1 MLKIGDFSKLAH
13 VTVKA
18 LRHYARL
25 GLLQPVWTDRLN
37 GYRYYSLDQLPRL
50 NRILALKE
58 MGFSLYQ
65 VRELL
70 DAELPPIRLRQ
81 LFDQKQQELHQKLE
95 AEQTRLNRVA
105 ERLAWIEY
113 EGCLPEYEVAIKS
126 IPALPVISMRA
137 MVPVLRDLPDQ
148 CLSMH
153 QMIDRW
159 CTSAGL
165 PTTGSWMVLYH
176 NPEYYERNLD
186 IQIAVLLERQVRLRE
201 RQRSKAI
208 EMTLL
213 PAVASMASLL
223 QPAAGQVS
231 EPSYTALYTWI
242 ERNRFHVSG
251 PARELYLSDPEALQ
265 TQASGESTPG
275 ASLIEIQIPVES
287 NQIYQQKYIENPYRK
302 ENEMEPKFVS
312 LPAFTVVG
320 LRYYGKNQ
328 NQEIS
333 AMWGDANKRFGELK
347 NISEDAAYG
356 ICFAASEGSNGEF
369 EYVAS
374 LKVDSEE
381 DIPEGMV
388 VRHIPAAR
396 YAVFTHIGSLDKL
409 KDTYNYIY
417 QTWVPQSGMQL
428 VGNLDFEYY
437 NQDFNDFAPD
447 SRFYIY
453 VPVKE

>member
-1 MLKIGDFSKLAH
+1 
-13 VTVKA
+13 
-18 LRHYARL
+18 
-25 GLLQPVWTDRLN
+25 
-37 GYRYYSLDQLPRL
+37 
-50 NRILALKE
+50 
-58 MGFSLYQ
+58 
-65 VRELL
+65 
-70 DAELPPIRLRQ
+70 
-81 LFDQKQQELHQKLE
+81 
-95 AEQTRLNRVA
+95 
-105 ERLAWIEY
+105 
-113 EGCLPEYEVAIKS
+113 
-126 IPALPVISMRA
+126 
-137 MVPVLRDLPDQ
+137 
-148 CLSMH
+148 
-153 QMIDRW
+153 
-159 CTSAGL
+159 
-165 PTTGSWMVLYH
+165 
-176 NPEYYERNLD
+176 
-186 IQIAVLLERQVRLRE
+186 
-201 RQRSKAI
+201 
-208 EMTLL
+208 
-213 PAVASMASLL
+213 
-223 QPAAGQVS
+223 
-231 EPSYTALYTWI
+231 
-242 ERNRFHVSG
+242 
-251 PARELYLSDPEALQ
+251 
-265 TQASGESTPG
+265 
-275 ASLIEIQIPVES
+275 
-287 NQIYQQKYIENPYRK
+287 
-302 ENEMEPKFVS
+302 

-388 VRHIPAAR
+388 GRHIPAAR